1 MMTIYTALLRGI
13 NVGGKNKIKMAE
25 LRQLLE
31 EAGLTRVET
40 YIQSGNVIFETED
53 GEEELK
59 EKLEN
64 KIRERFG
71 FSVSVIL
78 RTSGQLEQLIRNCPY
93 TESERK
99 EAEALNSEG
108 ESFYI
113 CLFHQAPKEA
123 ETERLKPFAGE
134 LDDYRMQGR
143 DIYLLLRHS
152 IRNSKLA
159 TNLSLVGGPAT
170 VRNWKTMEKL
180 YSLVMARIS
189 GEQPGC

>member
-40 YIQSGNVIFETED
+40 YIQSGNVIFEAED
-53 GEEELK
+53 GEEKLK
-59 EKLEN
+59 EKIEN
-64 KIRERFG
+64 KIREKFG
-71 FSVSVIL
+71 LSVSVIL
-78 RTSGQLEQLIRNCPY
+78 RTSGQLEQIIRNCPY
-93 TESERK
+93 TERERM

-108 ESFYI
+108 ESFYV
-113 CLFHQAPKEA
+113 CLFHQAPLETEA
-123 ETERLKPFAGE
+123 ERLKPFAGE
-134 LDDYRMQGR
+134 FDDYRIQGR

-159 TNLSLVGGPAT
+159 AKLSLIGGPAT

-180 YSLVMARIS
+180 YSLVLYRAPR
-189 GEQPGC
+189 E

>member
-1 MMTIYTALLRGI
+1 MTTIYTALLRGI

-40 YIQSGNVIFETED
+40 YIQSGNVIFESKD
-53 GEEELK
+53 KEEELK

-78 RTSGQLEQLIRNCPY
+78 RTSNQLEQIIRNCPY
-93 TESERK
+93 TEKERK
-99 EAEALNSEG
+99 EAEALNTEG
-108 ESFYI
+108 ESFYV
-113 CLFHQAPKEA
+113 CLFHQAPPEA
-123 ETERLKPFAGE
+123 EAERLKPFAGE
-134 LDDYRMQGR
+134 SDDYRIQGR
-143 DIYLLLRHS
+143 DIYLLLCHS

-159 TNLSLVGGPAT
+159 GNLSLIGGPAT
-170 VRNWKTMEKL
+170 VRNWRTMEKL
-180 YSLVMARIS
+180 YSLVAARIS
-189 GEQPGC
+189 GE